1 MKSTEIEDGG
11 LRIAI
16 FYSRSSIL
24 DFVYY
29 PNTQYSILP
38 NRLFEAPDGID
49 VVRRTSEP
57 RFHGIDT

>member
-1 MKSTEIEDGG
+1 MECVEDGG

-29 PNTQYSILP
+29 LDLNFRIPSFHYSRLYCGLVMLLTQ
-38 NRLFEAPDGID
+38 
-49 VVRRTSEP
+49 
-57 RFHGIDT
+57 